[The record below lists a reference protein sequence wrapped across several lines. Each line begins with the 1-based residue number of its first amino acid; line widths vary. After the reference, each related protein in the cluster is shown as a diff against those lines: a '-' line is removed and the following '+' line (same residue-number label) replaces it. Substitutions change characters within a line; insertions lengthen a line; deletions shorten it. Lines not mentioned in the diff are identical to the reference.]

1 MRKTPISERLQL
13 AIFGRRNVGKSSL
26 INALTGQSVALVSR
40 VAGTTTDP
48 VFKTMELGNLGPVVF
63 IDTAGVDDI
72 GELGR
77 LRQERSWSVMG
88 RADLVLL
95 VVDPTAGLNETEEEV
110 LARAEDYQTPVIG
123 VVNKI
128 DDASETEALVAMGWL
143 DDHGIAAVAVS
154 STTGVGIEDLKDAI
168 EEMKPDEDRLSS
180 IFDGLF
186 SAGETVVL
194 VCPIDAGAPK
204 GRLILPQMQAIR
216 AALDLGLN
224 TVVVR
229 ETELENALGSLAA
242 DPALVV
248 TDSQAFDVVAKTT
261 PPHIPLTSF
270 SILMARYKGDLAT
283 LVVGVRALKGL
294 EPGDRVLIAEACTH
308 RPSSEDIGRIKIPRW
323 LTEHYGQ
330 GIDFSW
336 CVGGDFPAD
345 LSDYK
350 LVIHCGACM
359 VSRAAVLQ
367 RLRQIGSFRVPIV
380 NYGVLIAHINGILER
395 ALEPFVTRGELDRS
409 RPVQSDGQTST
420 T

>member
-1 MRKTPISERLQL
+1 
-13 AIFGRRNVGKSSL
+13 
-26 INALTGQSVALVSR
+26 
-40 VAGTTTDP
+40 
-48 VFKTMELGNLGPVVF
+48 
-63 IDTAGVDDI
+63 
-72 GELGR
+72 
-77 LRQERSWSVMG
+77 
-88 RADLVLL
+88 
-95 VVDPTAGLNETEEEV
+95 
-110 LARAEDYQTPVIG
+110 VIG